1 MCGGNLLQA
10 PSFPEEAEAMLASA
24 KGKSLGLALSWF
36 FIRKT
41 LSG

>member
-10 PSFPEEAEAMLASA
+10 PSFPEEAEATLASA

-36 FIRKT
+36 FIRKA